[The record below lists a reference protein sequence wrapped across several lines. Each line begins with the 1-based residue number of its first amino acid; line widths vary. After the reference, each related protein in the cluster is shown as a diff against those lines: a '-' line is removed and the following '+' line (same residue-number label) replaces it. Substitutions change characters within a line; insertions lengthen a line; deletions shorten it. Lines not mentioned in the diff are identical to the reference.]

1 MIPAIVSG
9 SILALPPYS
18 ARQAQANPDKTAIVF
33 VPELES
39 DDHVEIRYSELH
51 RRVNEFAAV
60 LRDSLGL
67 QAGDRLTLHMP
78 MVPELPVTMLA
89 CARLG
94 VIHSQVFGGFSG
106 AACGHRSA
114 DSGGRAL
121 ITMDGY
127 YRSGQLTD
135 HKVEADEAL
144 TAARQEDQES
154 TRCWSGGA
162 GPASTPQSPPWSTAG
177 TCSSTSC
184 SPTMPARRSSRCRC
198 LPGRRCS

>member
-1 MIPAIVSG
+1 MSG
-9 SILALPPYS
+9 SVLALPPYS
-18 ARQAQANPDKTAIVF
+18 ARHAQANPDKTAIVF

-51 RRVNEFAAV
+51 RRVNDEFAAV

-94 VIHSQVFGGFSG
+94 VIHSRVFGGFSG

-114 DSGGRAL
+114 D
-121 ITMDGY
+121 

-162 GPASTPQSPPWSTAG
+162 GPASTPQSLPWSTAG